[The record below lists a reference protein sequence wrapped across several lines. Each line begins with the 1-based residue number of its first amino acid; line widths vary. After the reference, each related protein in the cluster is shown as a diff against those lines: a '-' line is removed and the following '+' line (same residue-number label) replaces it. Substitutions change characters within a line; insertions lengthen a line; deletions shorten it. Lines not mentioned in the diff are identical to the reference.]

1 MAYRQRAGL
10 ARVYLNKPSPAA
22 GIPKQ
27 QNELSAQPSA
37 PPCQPCDERA
47 TPVIAAFDGDDE
59 QAPPRA
65 AANLDRLIGSVPTAA
80 DIDLSKCIDMHRLT
94 TKGGEKQQHERFL
107 EDLFHVPV
115 QNFVQLR
122 EEEEENGAL
131 AETAAKNSPFAY
143 SDDDDDACDGF
154 DQESEE
160 FFNFERGDV
169 AAKPARGGVPNQH
182 VALLERQTLPAG
194 RKLLRAALDDSAD
207 PEVRAEVAR
216 ELQAWATNGTVMHAR
231 VLARRTRP
239 ADPAL
244 RAACAAVAA
253 HLNKIFDAFRVF
265 TKSDNALWTVMADLA
280 MKRDAAA
287 VDYSPPRG
295 DTKDL
300 ERYDEKTEI
309 YGLLLRAR
317 KRVFNLIKQTESKW
331 VGEILKARQMSG
343 GTQKRSKKET
353 RLIDRFENAE
363 GDVLAREVRKN
374 IIKCFSAQFTGFM
387 DTAASY
393 MIKDSKP
400 IEKGPLS
407 VEQILTAVS
416 KIATEFFAKQAAQA
430 RPGAAAGA
438 TASVFSAPVRSMDL
452 DFPPEGTASKL
463 IGAEALYQKALEQ
476 GIDTYVQREETLYVA
491 ASQGVKIVLQ
501 NAFKFRPGLAP
512 EVGAKYRPA
521 LAFLINV
528 LAVAHAVM
536 AATEQAPGQ
545 VDPNFNDVRSEAFN
559 AFFGQKMP
567 AYLNIQRDS
576 VMQHAFKLEG
586 E

>member
-22 GIPKQ
+22 GIAKQ
-27 QNELSAQPSA
+27 QNEVLVQPSA

-47 TPVIAAFDGDDE
+47 TPVIAAFDDGDNE
-59 QAPPRA
+59 QVRPRA

-94 TKGGEKQQHERFL
+94 AKGGEKQQHERFL

-115 QNFVQLR
+115 QTFVQLR

-131 AETAAKNSPFAY
+131 AAAKTSPYAY
-143 SDDDDDACDGF
+143 SDDDDACDGF
-154 DQESEE
+154 DKEESEE

-169 AAKPARGGVPNQH
+169 AAKPARGGVPSQH

-253 HLNKIFDAFRVF
+253 HLNSIFDALRVM
-265 TKSDNALWTVMADLA
+265 TRRDNALWTVMADLA

-300 ERYDEKTEI
+300 EKYDTNAEI

-331 VGEILKARQMSG
+331 VAEIMRAKQMSG
-343 GTQKRSKKET
+343 GTQKRSKKEG
-353 RLIDRFENAE
+353 RLLDRFENAE
-363 GDVLAREVRKN
+363 GDVLAREVRKTV
-374 IIKCFSAQFTGFM
+374 IKYFSAQFSGVM
-387 DTAASY
+387 DTAATY
-393 MIKDSKP
+393 MIKDGEP
-400 IEKGPLS
+400 IESGPLS

-416 KIATEFFAKQAAQA
+416 NIATQFFAKPAAQA
-430 RPGAAAGA
+430 RPGAPAAA

-476 GIDTYVQREETLYVA
+476 GIDTYMQREEPLHVA
-491 ASQGVKIVLQ
+491 GSQGVKIVLQ
-501 NAFKFRPGLAP
+501 NAFNFRPGLAP
-512 EVGAKYRPA
+512 KVGAKYRPA
-521 LAFLINV
+521 LAFLVNV

-545 VDPNFNDVRSEAFN
+545 VDPNFNDVRSEAFS

-567 AYLNIQRDS
+567 TYFQIQRDS
-576 VMQHAFKLEG
+576 VLQHAFKLPG